1 MAPRVGARLAGRV
14 FCPVP
19 GCLCGD
25 SARARGWANEASMR
39 SHIDS
44 HLAGSLPGDVP
55 NTWMEERQRIRC
67 PVCGLCVS
75 GRFGV
80 HPTCRPEARGAAVD
94 QASPM
99 EVDGLPL
106 PTLQEIQSARTP
118 TLRHVPAAARH
129 MWNQLLTRALA
140 AVVHRNDERAWRE
153 LLMLAQCVLCAPL
166 RGGRKHKRAAAAF
179 TLDRMQRWQEG
190 ERMALWDSRPVPVRR
205 RANAPTP
212 EERKELA
219 TALGRE
225 GFDRKACAALL
236 SQGALPTQC

>member
-1 MAPRVGARLAGRV
+1 MGASGPRLQARAAGGWPLEWGHGSLAECSVLCRGV
-14 FCPVP
+14 FVRT
-19 GCLCGD
+19 
-25 SARARGWANEASMR
+25 RARGWANEASMR

-67 PVCGLCVS
+67 LVCGLSVS
-75 GRFGV
+75 ERFGV

-190 ERMALWDSRPVPVRR
+190 ERSPKPS
-205 RANAPTP
+205 TG
-212 EERKELA
+212 
-219 TALGRE
+219 T
-225 GFDRKACAALL
+225 
-236 SQGALPTQC
+236 